1 MTDKTGMHRTTLV
14 KKKNL
19 DHFCRTLLKK
29 TLFLM
34 SFKFFVNL
42 VSRISPDLMAEGAE
56 RLSGE
61 NSEDPTGTTLKLDA
75 ARCFLRREFLMHKHL
90 KVRTERNR
98 MIN

>member
-1 MTDKTGMHRTTLV
+1 MTGKTGMHRTTLV

-19 DHFCRTLLKK
+19 DQFCRTLLKK

-42 VSRISPDLMAEGAE
+42 VSRNSPDLMAEGAE

-61 NSEDPTGTTLKLDA
+61 NSEDPTGLADGHHFEIGSTKM
-75 ARCFLRREFLMHKHL
+75 FLE
-90 KVRTERNR
+90 EGRNF
-98 MIN
+98 